1 MKSIFHGRYSWDGT
15 KKDGREP
22 ISWFP
27 GAYDV
32 RITNLAKATESIS
45 YIRPYLCVFTNTGKG
60 YSVSSNPEKFA
71 QRICE
76 DFSLQ
81 IDKVLWVEQVE
92 PDSENFEIVTFKKR
106 GQLGE
111 RSFYAIKKRKP
122 MVHELRLIQKELH
135 VNPLNMN
142 KQITQLQKTLHQL
155 EKKIKETK
163 KRLPAHSAKPQ
174 IMMELFDLEDE
185 YHEISQKLDALK
197 RDNRN
202 EESSSV

>member
-32 RITNLAKATESIS
+32 KITNLAHSIESIS

-71 QRICE
+71 QRICD

-81 IDKVLWVEQVE
+81 IEKVLWVEQVE
-92 PDSENFEIVTFKKR
+92 PGSNTFEIVTFKKK

-111 RSFYAIKKRKP
+111 KSFYSIKKRKP
-122 MVHELRLIQKELH
+122 MDHELQLIYKELQANH
-135 VNPLNMN
+135 R
-142 KQITQLQKTLHQL
+142 
-155 EKKIKETK
+155 E
-163 KRLPAHSAKPQ
+163 
-174 IMMELFDLEDE
+174 
-185 YHEISQKLDALK
+185 
-197 RDNRN
+197 
-202 EESSSV
+202 